1 MLCVMKSNTDWL
13 IENLPYI
20 RAFAGWSQEHLAI
33 GLDCSTSFINKLE
46 RGKLEMSVMCYLA
59 LERLIFAECKI
70 NPWLDD
76 AVAILDDHVRY
87 GITREDLIEKIGETR
102 KRLGM
107 KSGSEKLMQELRKW
121 LQSAEEEAAKNV
133 SY

>member
-1 MLCVMKSNTDWL
+1 MKSDVDWL

-20 RAFAGWSQEHLAI
+20 RAFAGWSQEQLAV

-59 LERLIFAECKI
+59 LERLIFAECEI

-76 AVAILDDHVRY
+76 AVAILDGHVRY
-87 GITREDLIEKIGETR
+87 GIAREDLIEKIGETR

-107 KSGSEKLMQELRKW
+107 KSGSEKLMRELQKW
-121 LQSAEEEAAKNV
+121 IQNAEEETKC
-133 SY
+133 